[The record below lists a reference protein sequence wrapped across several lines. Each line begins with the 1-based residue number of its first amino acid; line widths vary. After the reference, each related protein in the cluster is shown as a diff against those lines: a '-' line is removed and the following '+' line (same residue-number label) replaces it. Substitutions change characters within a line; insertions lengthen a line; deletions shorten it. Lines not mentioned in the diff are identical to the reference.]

1 VKVSIGSNKLP
12 HFFGDCENGG
22 VFFGVAEGSPP
33 KTGETTLQ
41 GFEGSTPFEFCS
53 KAMQVMNSEPAV
65 SPRFADGPDFETP

>member
-1 VKVSIGSNKLP
+1 MKVSIGSNKLP

-41 GFEGSTPFEFCS
+41 GFEGSHRFVMLQGHAGDEFGACS
-53 KAMQVMNSEPAV
+53 